1 MKILFTI
8 SQLGGGGAE
17 RVLSLLSSQLAQRGH
32 QVSVVTWFDVP
43 PVYPLHPSV
52 KHIELHCP
60 NNHTTGPWIQLAR
73 LRRVFKQEKP
83 DIIFSFL
90 VVVNMFS
97 ILAHVGLPGKLI
109 VSERN
114 DPNQN
119 PRTSWARTLRNWLY
133 RWADGFVFQT
143 PDAKNYFAPS
153 IQKRSTV
160 IANPLSAQLPEPFTG
175 ERKKVF
181 VTAVRLAPQKNLPML
196 VRAFAR
202 LHTSFPDYT
211 LEIYGEGT
219 ERDTLQQLISTLQAD
234 NFIFLKGFAK
244 DLYTRIAPAAAF
256 VLPSNYEG
264 LSNSMIEALALG
276 VPIISTDHPI
286 GGARMLI
293 KHQENGLLVPVGDEN
308 ALQTAMQYV
317 IENPQKADSM
327 AQKAT
332 QVRVQ
337 LSLGNITNL
346 WEQYAKTFREARV

>member
-17 RVLSLLSSQLAQRGH
+17 RVVSLLSAQLAKRGH
-32 QVSVVTWFDVP
+32 EVSVVTWFDVP
-43 PVYPLHPSV
+43 AVYSLPPSV

-97 ILAHVGLPGKLI
+97 ILAHLGLSGKLI

-119 PRTSWARTLRNWLY
+119 PRRSWMRFLRNLLY
-133 RWADGFVFQT
+133 RLADGFVFQT
-143 PDAKNYFAPS
+143 PDAKNYFVPS
-153 IQKRSTV
+153 IQARSTV
-160 IANPLSAQLPEPFTG
+160 IANPLSSTLPEAFVG
-175 ERKKVF
+175 SRKPVF

-196 VRAFAR
+196 IRAFVR
-202 LHTSFPDYT
+202 LHKNFPSYT
-211 LEIYGEGT
+211 LEIYGEGPQK
-219 ERDTLQQLISTLQAD
+219 EALQQLISSLSAN
-234 NFIFLKGFAK
+234 NFIFLKGFSK
-244 DLYTRIAPAAAF
+244 NLYADIQASTAF

-276 VPIISTDHPI
+276 IPVISTDHPI

-293 KHQENGLLVPVGDEN
+293 KHQENGLLTPVEDEDALYQAMLYVTEHPQDADKMGQN
-308 ALQTAMQYV
+308 AFK
-317 IENPQKADSM
+317 IRDI
-327 AQKAT
+327 
-332 QVRVQ
+332 
-337 LSLGNITNL
+337 LSLHKISDQ
-346 WEQYAKTFREARV
+346 WEQYAKAIVENKI